1 MKNTVPF
8 RIFDGG
14 FLNFGGCFVA
24 GTPVHVVA
32 SPASVLARQIAWS
45 GANGAESYQ
54 YLVSSFDSIDVA
66 ESFTVAIEE
75 VPLGSRIGTNNP
87 EPWTVQRSV
96 ATGDEA
102 NLRVIT
108 AEVIRDDGTHVG
120 IELLR
125 SVEYINQLGL
135 IAGGRLYMELEE
147 LNVAGWVQLH
157 SIEPCP
163 PLCDGPGNL
172 VTGRFVT
179 VQAANIVRATFSDGT
194 ILTGTDIHPVW
205 SLDKQDW
212 VPLGELC
219 FGEQVHSNAGLLSLV
234 DREVITRPQDVYNIE
249 VDGQHVYQ
257 VGDSGVL
264 VHNTCAGH
272 HHFAP
277 RAFGSNVP
285 YGPKHLNPALSQA
298 AHTNIHRGF
307 SDFLK
312 RETGHYFKALS
323 GRQWQTLLTKRERM
337 DLLVKFHKTY
347 NGGSEWSQFVK
358 EIVHAR
364 GAGFKPFG

>member
-1 MKNTVPF
+1 MWANALRSHPTAERSATLAGACANLIVRLSVSAAKIYNRIDTIAGFVGGGKILLNTYQNSGNMSGLQILGNLGSAAAGMSTGLGHLGGAAMKKL
-8 RIFDGG
+8 DGG

-45 GANGAESYQ
+45 GANGTESYQ

-75 VPLGSRIGTNNP
+75 VPLGSRIDTENP
-87 EPWTVQRSV
+87 EPWTVQRSI
-96 ATGDEA
+96 ASGDEA
-102 NLRVIT
+102 NLRIIV

-135 IAGGRLYMELEE
+135 IAGGRLYMELAE
-147 LNVAGWVQLH
+147 LNVAGWVQVH

-194 ILTGTDIHPVW
+194 IR
-205 SLDKQDW
+205 
-212 VPLGELC
+212 
-219 FGEQVHSNAGLLSLV
+219 LLSDML
-234 DREVITRPQDVYNIE
+234 DVPA
-249 VDGQHVYQ
+249 DSLGSMYQ
-257 VGDSGVL
+257 L
-264 VHNTCAGH
+264 
-272 HHFAP
+272 
-277 RAFGSNVP
+277 RW
-285 YGPKHLNPALSQA
+285 L
-298 AHTNIHRGF
+298 I
-307 SDFLK
+307 
-312 RETGHYFKALS
+312 
-323 GRQWQTLLTKRERM
+323 
-337 DLLVKFHKTY
+337 
-347 NGGSEWSQFVK
+347 
-358 EIVHAR
+358 
-364 GAGFKPFG
+364 